1 VNQLQKNI
9 ALWIVISLIF
19 VFLFQMFNQPQTK
32 KEEIVYSDFI
42 AYLNKGQVTDVTIQG
57 ENIEG
62 RLSDGKTFKLYA
74 PQDPHSGF
82 CTAEKRGENCSQ
94 TRRGV
99 FLVYDHYYIMAPD
112 IVACWCLDLF
122 HEADAGR
129 WR

>member
-62 RLSDGKTFKLYA
+62 RLSDGK
-74 PQDPHSGF
+74 
-82 CTAEKRGENCSQ
+82 N
-94 TRRGV
+94 
-99 FLVYDHYYIMAPD
+99 I
-112 IVACWCLDLF
+112 
-122 HEADAGR
+122 
-129 WR
+129 